1 LHEGDDPLGLI
12 EDLLKG
18 TLVKTDIGKGLWVAA
33 LAAILAGCGS
43 QAPPASAGTAQPA
56 TAPAGPGKAAKDIT
70 IGLSMYTLAAPYFAA
85 QTDAVT
91 RKAAALGVKRVIATE
106 AHDDMNKQLADV
118 EDLLSKNIDILIL
131 NPKDPDGLI
140 PATKAATRAGVP
152 VIIIDSSISSAAD
165 YVTTVQSN
173 NMANGELV
181 GEWIVS
187 RMKGQPIRMA
197 LLSGTQGN
205 PVGKERRQGVFRG
218 IIEQQLRDNNKSGF
232 EILTQGWGNWT
243 HEGGLKAM
251 EDMLVACPG
260 ANVLLCENDSMCLG
274 ALKAIGEAG
283 RKNRLLVAAAA
294 DGQKE
299 AYELIRKGEYGVTGL
314 NDPDLV
320 GGTAT
325 EIAVKYLAGQR
336 AWPKISYTPPAAI
349 TKANVDK
356 FYRADSK
363 F

>member
-1 LHEGDDPLGLI
+1 MRKEDPLNTRHGV
-12 EDLLKG
+12 
-18 TLVKTDIGKGLWVAA
+18 LVMAAAVA
-33 LAAILAGCGS
+33 LATAVLAGCGAPS
-43 QAPPASAGTAQPA
+43 PPPASRAPLTAGAAA
-56 TAPAGPGKAAKDIT
+56 TAPAPKAAKEIT

-85 QTDAVT
+85 QTNAVKK
-91 RKAAALGVKRVIATE
+91 KAAEMGVKAVIATE

-131 NPKDPDGLI
+131 NPKDPKGLV
-140 PATKAATRAGVP
+140 PATRAATRAGIP
-152 VIIIDSSISSAAD
+152 VIVVDSSIDPSAD
-165 YVTTVQSN
+165 YVTNVQSN
-173 NMANGELV
+173 NLANGELI
-181 GEWIVS
+181 GEWLAS

-218 IIEQQLRDNNKSGF
+218 IIEQQLRDSNKSGF
-232 EILTQGWGNWT
+232 DILTQGWGNWT

-251 EDMLVACPG
+251 EDILVARPD

-274 ALKAIGEAG
+274 ALKAITEAG
-283 RKNRLLVAAAA
+283 RKGQILVVAAA

-299 AYELIRKGEYGVTGL
+299 AYEAIRRGEYGATGL
-314 NDPDLV
+314 NDPALV
-320 GGTAT
+320 AATAV
-325 EIAVKYLAGQR
+325 EIALGYLAGR
-336 AWPKISYTPPAAI
+336 RDFPKIYYTEAAAI

-356 FYRADSK
+356 FYRANSD

>member
-1 LHEGDDPLGLI
+1 MA
-12 EDLLKG
+12 KRV
-18 TLVKTDIGKGLWVAA
+18 LVKTRIKNVSWIAAAA
-33 LAAILAGCGS
+33 LGALILAGCA
-43 QAPPASAGTAQPA
+43 APPSPGSPAQPS
-56 TAPAGPGKAAKDIT
+56 TAAAGPAKAAKDIT
-70 IGLSMYTLAAPYFAA
+70 IGLSMYTLEAPYFAA
-85 QTDAVT
+85 QSNAVK

-118 EDLLSKNIDILIL
+118 EDLLSKNIDVLIL
-131 NPKDPDGLI
+131 NPKDPNGLV

-152 VIIIDSSISSAAD
+152 VIIIDSSISPSAD

-181 GEWIVS
+181 GEWLAS
-187 RMKGQPIRMA
+187 QMKGKPIRMA

-218 IIEQQLRDNNKSGF
+218 IIEQQLRDSNRSGF

-251 EDMLVACPG
+251 EDILVACPD
-260 ANVLLCENDSMCLG
+260 ANVLVCENDSMCLG
-274 ALKAIGEAG
+274 ALKAITEAG
-283 RKNRLLVAAAA
+283 RKNQMLMVAAA

-299 AYELIRKGEYGVTGL
+299 AYEAIRRGEYGATGL
-314 NDPDLV
+314 NDPVLV
-320 GGTAT
+320 GGTAV
-325 EIAVKYLAGQR
+325 EIAVKYMAGQR
-336 AWPKISYTPPAAI
+336 DFPKIYYTRAAAI
-349 TKANVDK
+349 TKANVDQ
-356 FYRADSK
+356 FYRANSE

>member
-1 LHEGDDPLGLI
+1 MAVL
-12 EDLLKG
+12 
-18 TLVKTDIGKGLWVAA
+18 A
-33 LAAILAGCGS
+33 LAASILAGCGGS
-43 QAPPASAGTAQPA
+43 APPSAGGTGQPA
-56 TAPAGPGKAAKDIT
+56 TTPAGPAKAAKDIT
-70 IGLSMYTLAAPYFAA
+70 IGLSMYTLDAPYFAA
-85 QTDAVT
+85 QTNAVK
-91 RKAAALGVKRVIATE
+91 RKAAAMGVKRVIATE

-118 EDLLSKNIDILIL
+118 EDLLSKNIDVLIL
-131 NPKDPDGLI
+131 NPKDPNGLV

-152 VIIIDSSISSAAD
+152 VIVIDSSISPSAD
-165 YVTTVQSN
+165 VVTTVQSN

-181 GEWIVS
+181 GEWIAS
-187 RMKGQPIRMA
+187 RMKGQPVRMA

-218 IIEQQLRDNNKSGF
+218 IIEQQLRDSNKSGF

-251 EDMLVACPG
+251 EDILVACPD

-274 ALKAIGEAG
+274 ALKAVAEAG
-283 RKNRLLVAAAA
+283 RKNRLLVVAAA

-299 AYELIRKGEYGVTGL
+299 AYEAIRRGEYGATGL
-314 NDPDLV
+314 NDPALV
-320 GGTAT
+320 GGTAV

-336 AWPKISYTPPAAI
+336 DWPKTYYTPPAAI

-356 FYRADSK
+356 FYRADSE

>member
-1 LHEGDDPLGLI
+1 MHVRYGVSIVSGAVVL
-12 EDLLKG
+12 
-18 TLVKTDIGKGLWVAA
+18 A
-33 LAAILAGCGS
+33 AAILAGCS
-43 QAPPASAGTAQPA
+43 AAPPPPASISTGGSGAVVTGSKPA
-56 TAPAGPGKAAKDIT
+56 KNVT
-70 IGLSMYTLAAPYFAA
+70 IGLSMYTLSAPYFAA
-85 QTDAVT
+85 ETNVIKK
-91 RKAAALGVKRVIATE
+91 KAAEMGVKAVIATE

-118 EDLLSKNIDILIL
+118 EDLLSKHIDVLIL
-131 NPKDPDGLI
+131 NPKDPKGLV

-152 VIIIDSSISSAAD
+152 VIIMDSSIDPSAD
-165 YVTTVQSN
+165 FVTTVQSN
-173 NMANGELV
+173 NLANGELV
-181 GEWIVS
+181 GEWLAT

-218 IIEQQLRDNNKSGF
+218 IIEQQLRDSNSSGF

-251 EDMLVACPG
+251 EDILVAKPD

-274 ALKAIGEAG
+274 ALKAIKEAG
-283 RKNRLLVAAAA
+283 KSGRILVAAAA

-299 AYELIRKGEYGVTGL
+299 AYEAIRRGEYGATGL
-314 NDPDLV
+314 NDPVLV
-320 GGTAT
+320 GSTAV
-325 EIAVKYLAGQR
+325 EVALGYLAGR
-336 AWPKISYTPPAAI
+336 RDYPRIYYTPAAVI

-356 FYRADSK
+356 FYRADSE

>member
-1 LHEGDDPLGLI
+1 MAAAVALG
-12 EDLLKG
+12 
-18 TLVKTDIGKGLWVAA
+18 TAV
-33 LAAILAGCGS
+33 LAGCGAKS
-43 QAPPASAGTAQPA
+43 PPPASRAPLTAGAA
-56 TAPAGPGKAAKDIT
+56 VAAPAAPKAAKEIT

-85 QTDAVT
+85 QTNAVKK
-91 RKAAALGVKRVIATE
+91 KAAEMGVKAVISTE

-131 NPKDPDGLI
+131 NPKDPKGLV
-140 PATKAATRAGVP
+140 PATKAATRAGIP
-152 VIIIDSSISSAAD
+152 VIVIDSSIDPSAD
-165 YVTTVQSN
+165 FVTNVQSN
-173 NMANGELV
+173 NLANGELI
-181 GEWIVS
+181 GEWLAS

-218 IIEQQLRDNNKSGF
+218 IIEQQLRDSNKSGF
-232 EILTQGWGNWT
+232 DILTQGWGNWT

-251 EDMLVACPG
+251 EDILVARPD

-274 ALKAIGEAG
+274 ALKAITEAG
-283 RKNRLLVAAAA
+283 RKGQILVVAAA

-299 AYELIRKGEYGVTGL
+299 AYEAIRRGEYGATGL
-314 NDPDLV
+314 NDPALV
-320 GGTAT
+320 AGTAV
-325 EIAVKYLAGQR
+325 EIALGYLAGR
-336 AWPKISYTPPAAI
+336 RDFPKIYYTEAAAI

-356 FYRADSK
+356 FYRANSD